1 MALLN
6 PTTPATTGTVVT
18 GAAVSSS
25 DTINGNYAGGYL
37 IVINGSGSSINVT
50 IVDPGRT
57 ALGNTGTNAAIAVA
71 NGASKAIKL
80 TSAMV
85 DSTTN
90 LITVN
95 FSATTTVTYV
105 LYPPTTT

>member
-1 MALLN
+1 MALLTA
-6 PTTPATTGTVVT
+6 TTPATTGTVVT

-25 DTINGNYAGGYL
+25 DTISGNYVGGIL
-37 IVINGSGSSINVT
+37 VVTNGSGSSINVT
-50 IVDPGRT
+50 VTDPGRT
-57 ALGNTGTNAAIAVA
+57 PLGNTATNAAIAVA

-85 DSTTN
+85 NSATN
-90 LITVN
+90 LITVT

-105 LYPPTTT
+105 LYPPSS